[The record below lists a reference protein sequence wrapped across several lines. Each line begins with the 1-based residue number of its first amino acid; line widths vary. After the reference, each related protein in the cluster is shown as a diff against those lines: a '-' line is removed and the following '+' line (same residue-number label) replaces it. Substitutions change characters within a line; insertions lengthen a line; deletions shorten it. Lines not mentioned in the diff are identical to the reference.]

1 MQITISQLKKA
12 FNDNM
17 AVNIDSLHVND
28 GEIIGLVG
36 NNGAGKTTMFRL
48 MLDLLKADN
57 GYVELTFCTNA
68 NGQTQGTGDAAD
80 TITVNP
86 AKMEDWKQYTGAY
99 IDDSFLIDFLLPE
112 EYFEFIAKVCG
123 IDNDTMRQ
131 RLDEMERFMGGEIM
145 GKKKLIRDYSAG
157 NKQKIGI
164 VAAMLNHPQLLIL
177 DEPFNFLDP
186 SSQNILKQ
194 MLTHYNQTTG
204 ATVLLSSHNLQ
215 HTVDVSSRIVLL
227 EHGVVVKDLANSNGC
242 ADKELEHYFM
252 VGATEEQHEEETEG
266 KAEEGTE
273 GKTEEETKGKAE
285 EKQEGQADGK
295 AEERTEEKAEEQAE
309 GKNHSYR
316 FGPKR

>member
-99 IDDSFLIDFLLPE
+99 IDDSFLIEFLLPE

-252 VGATEEQHEEETEG
+252 VGATEEQAEEETEG
-266 KAEEGTE
+266 KAKEETE
-273 GKTEEETKGKAE
+273 GKTEEKTEGKTEEKTEGKAE
-285 EKQEGQADGK
+285 EKQEGQANGK
-295 AEERTEEKAEEQAE
+295 AEERTEGKAEEQ
-309 GKNHSYR
+309 
-316 FGPKR
+316 P

>member
-57 GYVELTFCTNA
+57 GYVDLTFCTNA
-68 NGQTQGTGDAAD
+68 NEQTQGTGDAAD
-80 TITVNP
+80 TITVDP
-86 AKMEDWKQYTGAY
+86 AKMEDWKRYTGAY

-227 EHGVVVKDLANSNGC
+227 EHGVIVKDLANSNGC

-252 VGATEEQHEEETEG
+252 VGATEEQTEEATEG
-266 KAEEGTE
+266 KAEEETVRKAEEKQEGQAE
-273 GKTEEETKGKAE
+273 GKAEEETVGKAE
-285 EKQEGQADGK
+285 EKQEGQAEGK
-295 AEERTEEKAEEQAE
+295 AEERTDRTAEEQ
-309 GKNHSYR
+309 
-316 FGPKR
+316 P

>member
-68 NGQTQGTGDAAD
+68 NEQTQRTGDAAD

-99 IDDSFLIDFLLPE
+99 IDDSFLIDFILPE

-227 EHGVVVKDLANSNGC
+227 EHGVIVKDLANSNGC

-252 VGATEEQHEEETEG
+252 VGATEEQAEEETEG
-266 KAEEGTE
+266 KAEEETVGKAEEGTV
-273 GKTEEETKGKAE
+273 GKAE
-285 EKQEGQADGK
+285 EKQEGQAEGK
-295 AEERTEEKAEEQAE
+295 AEERTD
-309 GKNHSYR
+309 
-316 FGPKR
+316 

>member
-68 NGQTQGTGDAAD
+68 NEQTQGTGDAAD

-252 VGATEEQHEEETEG
+252 VGATEEQAEEEAEGKAEDETVGKAEKETEG
-266 KAEEGTE
+266 KAEEGTV
-273 GKTEEETKGKAE
+273 GKTE
-285 EKQEGQADGK
+285 EKQEGQAEGK
-295 AEERTEEKAEEQAE
+295 AEERTDGKAEEQ
-309 GKNHSYR
+309 
-316 FGPKR
+316 P

>member
-68 NGQTQGTGDAAD
+68 NEQTQGTGDATD

-99 IDDSFLIDFLLPE
+99 IDDSFIIDFLMPE

-242 ADKELEHYFM
+242 AEKELEHYFM
-252 VGATEEQHEEETEG
+252 VGATEEQAEEEAEGKAEDETVGKAEKETEG
-266 KAEEGTE
+266 KAEEGTV
-273 GKTEEETKGKAE
+273 GKAE
-285 EKQEGQADGK
+285 EKQEGQAEGK
-295 AEERTEEKAEEQAE
+295 AEERTDGKAEEQ
-309 GKNHSYR
+309 
-316 FGPKR
+316 P

>member
-1 MQITISQLKKA
+1 
-12 FNDNM
+12 
-17 AVNIDSLHVND
+17 
-28 GEIIGLVG
+28 
-36 NNGAGKTTMFRL
+36 MFRL

-57 GYVELTFCTNA
+57 GYVDLTFCTNA
-68 NGQTQGTGDAAD
+68 NEQTQGTGDAAD
-80 TITVNP
+80 TITVDP
-86 AKMEDWKQYTGAY
+86 AKMEDWKRYTGAY

-227 EHGVVVKDLANSNGC
+227 EHGVIVKDLANSNGC

-252 VGATEEQHEEETEG
+252 VGATEEQTEEETEG
-266 KAEEGTE
+266 KAEE
-273 GKTEEETKGKAE
+273 ETVGKAE
-285 EKQEGQADGK
+285 EKQEGQAEGK
-295 AEERTEEKAEEQAE
+295 AEERTDRTAEE
-309 GKNHSYR
+309 R
-316 FGPKR
+316 P

>member
-36 NNGAGKTTMFRL
+36 NNGAGKTTLFHL

-68 NGQTQGTGDAAD
+68 NEQMQGTGDAAD

-252 VGATEEQHEEETEG
+252 VGATEEQAEEETEG
-266 KAEEGTE
+266 KAEEGTV
-273 GKTEEETKGKAE
+273 GKAEEETVGKAE
-285 EKQEGQADGK
+285 EKQEGQAEGK
-295 AEERTEEKAEEQAE
+295 AEERTGEKAEEQ
-309 GKNHSYR
+309 
-316 FGPKR
+316 P